1 LPNRATMAGAATPA
15 AADYPADH
23 LADLAV
29 SILGDLK
36 GNSFHA
42 PTALSSAPASTR
54 AMRAQRGCCVVQEL
68 PEAPLSGEEPFYFGK
83 DSDGYVMIS
92 PRTNLHGWPTTRGGK
107 DKPVRLTRWL
117 TRAPPGSVVK
127 HTCDT
132 PACIRVSH
140 LQISSQG
147 DNLADAL
154 RRGRRRGREK
164 GAQKNSSPALRSAG
178 ALPSQAPPS
187 TSTAR
192 RARETRFGL
201 TGFSSPSKM
210 ARLAR
215 RAGLQ
220 GSE

>member
-1 LPNRATMAGAATPA
+1 
-15 AADYPADH
+15 
-23 LADLAV
+23 LA
-29 SILGDLK
+29 STE
-36 GNSFHA
+36 GNQFDMH
-42 PTALSSAPASTR
+42 TALSTAPAATR
-54 AMRAQRGCCVVQEL
+54 GMRASRGCCEIKVVPQ
-68 PEAPLSGEEPFYFGK
+68 APLPDDMPFYFGI
-83 DSDGYVMIS
+83 DLHGYVLVTA
-92 PRTNLHGWPTTRGGK
+92 RHELHGWPATRQGIF
-107 DKPVRLTRWL
+107 KPVRLTRWL
-117 TRAPPGSVVK
+117 VGAPSGGVVR

-140 LQISSQG
+140 LQISSQA

-154 RRGRRRGREK
+154 RRGRRRGRQE
-164 GAQKNSSPALRSAG
+164 GAQRAPSPTLRSDG
-178 ALPSQAPPS
+178 APARQPLPS

-220 GSE
+220 GSA

>member
-1 LPNRATMAGAATPA
+1 MEEGRAGRASPA
-15 AADYPADH
+15 EHGYPPDS

-29 SILGDLK
+29 SILASTK
-36 GNSFHA
+36 GNQFDVR
-42 PTALSSAPASTR
+42 TALSAAPAATR
-54 AMRAQRGCCVVQEL
+54 AVRASRGCCEIKVVPQ
-68 PEAPLSGEEPFYFGK
+68 APLPDDMPFYFGI
-83 DSDGYVMIS
+83 DSHGYVLVTA
-92 PRTNLHGWPTTRGGK
+92 RHELHGWPATRQGIF
-107 DKPVRLTRWL
+107 KPVRLTRWL
-117 TRAPPGSVVK
+117 VGAPSGGVVR

-140 LQISSQG
+140 LQISSQA

-154 RRGRRRGREK
+154 RRGRRRGRQE
-164 GAQKNSSPALRSAG
+164 GAQRAPSPTLRSDG
-178 ALPSQAPPS
+178 APARQPLPS

-220 GSE
+220 GSA